1 MRTRSCSE
9 QRRGGVPVAA
19 ERTVPSGGAPRSD
32 ADTQRMVADK
42 NRQEFKGDHLVAI
55 ETVGPQ

>member
-1 MRTRSCSE
+1 M
-9 QRRGGVPVAA
+9 PIAA
-19 ERTVPSGGAPRSD
+19 ELKVPSGGAPRSD
-32 ADTQRMVADK
+32 ADTQRMMADK